1 MLLFTCFVR
10 ENIAF
15 SMHYVGMSKLN
26 TTFCVWTSF
35 GITFIAPSIV
45 LLSLCSIKWSMQC
58 VNLSK
63 FPVLDVSLAHTP
75 YFGIVCHRVQ
85 NQNKQTR
92 KEATVS
98 LWALGEI
105 SPFPSS
111 KSCLRIFVSN
121 RLPYIFYRTWIF
133 FLSFLVIVLNL
144 VSFILPSFQHYQLIQ
159 GPRPSTR
166 SWPTYVFCLPI
177 QL

>member
-15 SMHYVGMSKLN
+15 NMHYYVGMSKLN
-26 TTFCVWTSF
+26 TTFCVCTSF
-35 GITFIAPSIV
+35 GITFIVPSIV

-58 VNLSK
+58 VIVQIPRFRCELG
-63 FPVLDVSLAHTP
+63 T

-92 KEATVS
+92 RGNRVIMGAWWDFSIPFMPTYL
-98 LWALGEI
+98 LWVILCHIQYILQDMDFLPIFSGDC
-105 SPFPSS
+105 S
-111 KSCLRIFVSN
+111 K
-121 RLPYIFYRTWIF
+121 
-133 FLSFLVIVLNL
+133 LSFFYFAFFSTL
-144 VSFILPSFQHYQLIQ
+144 STDQ
-159 GPRPSTR
+159 GSRPSTR
-166 SWPTYVFCLPI
+166 SWPTYVFRLPI